1 MPTIFAPVEIPNITV
16 GDGLTV
22 TNQYNSNLYSGGGY
36 VNTGAINTG
45 AGGGIG
51 SYSAPL
57 GGYHI
62 SVNPEYNHLF
72 INQLRLEA
80 IMNMRVAGVSE
91 AQIVEMGQM
100 LNCNDLESRKLAI
113 NMVYHHSPEY
123 SYILELLMN
132 KDFEGAFRYAKTAVT
147 GRLGRLL

>member
-1 MPTIFAPVEIPNITV
+1 MPTIFAPVEIPNITA

-22 TNQYNSNLYSGGGY
+22 TNQYNSNLYGGGGGG
-36 VNTGAINTG
+36 TSAISSG
-45 AGGGIG
+45 AGGTG
-51 SYSAPL
+51 SYSVPL

-100 LNCNDLESRKLAI
+100 LNCNDPESRKLAI
-113 NMVYHHSPEY
+113 NMIYHHSPEY

-132 KDFEGAFRYAKTAVT
+132 RDFEGAFRYAKTAVT